1 MQNSLETYLYET
13 KIEYIACFKNEWIMI
28 VINSKIEEEFLDEG
42 VSRKIVARGGKMM
55 MVEVKFKK
63 GAKGMVHSHPHEQVS
78 YIHSGVFEFE
88 LNGKRK
94 KVVAGDSI
102 YIASGVPHGVV
113 ALEDSII
120 VDVFTPQREDFLF
133 KS

>member
-1 MQNSLETYLYET
+1 
-13 KIEYIACFKNEWIMI
+13 MI

-42 VSRKIVARGGKMM
+42 VSRKIIARGGKMM

-102 YIASGVPHGVV
+102 FIASGVPHGVV